1 MKIKSFHGIDR
12 LIEEALK
19 IRFKVFV
26 LEQQVPEE
34 LEKDDI
40 DAQATHVLLLENG
53 FGFAT
58 GRIFADNQNA
68 NICRLGRVAVLKEFR
83 GNGWGRTICK
93 ILIKLAEEQGF
104 EKILIHAQT
113 KVESFYG
120 KLGFSR
126 FGNEF
131 FEAGIEHI
139 EMEKILFR
147 REANR

>member
-1 MKIKSFHGIDR
+1 MKIKTFHGSDS

-19 IRFKVFV
+19 VRFEVFV
-26 LEQQVPEE
+26 LEQHVPEE

-40 DAQATHVLLLENG
+40 DAQATHVLLVENG
-53 FGFAT
+53 VSFAT
-58 GRIFADNQNA
+58 GRIFADKEYS

-93 ILIKLAEEQGF
+93 ILIQLAEEQRF
-104 EKILIHAQT
+104 ERILIHAQT
-113 KVESFYG
+113 KVENFYS

-131 FEAGIEHI
+131 VEAGIEHI
-139 EMEKILFR
+139 EMEKIL
-147 REANR
+147 